1 LRGGSLN
8 CYNQENC
15 EKTLNLSGTQG
26 VRNMSKR
33 GWLKIWALLFCVS
46 LLYCSKMESAEIK
59 VESRIS
65 EVTVY
70 PASALINRTA
80 SLKLKRGEYEIV
92 FADIVPEVDEN
103 SLRVSASGEAKV
115 KLFGAQLKK
124 EYLEEVPTEKIKRLQ
139 EEIQNLEDEVKAM
152 ENLRKLLLEEKNFL
166 DSIRLFSH
174 QKIPQD
180 LVTKMPTP
188 EDLEKILKFLDAKLK
203 ENYSRLMEA
212 ELSIREKKKKID
224 VLKRELNQIRGPV
237 KKLKRSIVVQLQVLK
252 AGNLDLSVSYMVR
265 GAFWRPIYD
274 ARASFEKNEVELVF
288 YGIVRQ
294 TTGEDWKDVEIIL
307 STAKPAIGGRMPYV
321 SPWFLRPYQP
331 IVRRKGLKIE
341 APMYQR
347 MAFEEEMRPGE
358 GRRPEVEYA
367 RVEEKGIAVVY
378 KLARKATVKSDGV

>member
-1 LRGGSLN
+1 VTFSRTNFSRKLWSPNPLLT
-8 CYNQENC
+8 ENIAAN
-15 EKTLNLSGTQG
+15 TGTSE
-26 VRNMSKR
+26 SKVLKER

-166 DSIRLFSH
+166 DSIRLNRCLTGKFIYNRNTLFFHSSIFNLRPSSLSGSH
-174 QKIPQD
+174 
-180 LVTKMPTP
+180 L
-188 EDLEKILKFLDAKLK
+188 F
-203 ENYSRLMEA
+203 
-212 ELSIREKKKKID
+212 
-224 VLKRELNQIRGPV
+224 LKRHPLIH
-237 KKLKRSIVVQLQVLK
+237 RS
-252 AGNLDLSVSYMVR
+252 
-265 GAFWRPIYD
+265 
-274 ARASFEKNEVELVF
+274 F
-288 YGIVRQ
+288 Y
-294 TTGEDWKDVEIIL
+294 
-307 STAKPAIGGRMPYV
+307 
-321 SPWFLRPYQP
+321 F
-331 IVRRKGLKIE
+331 
-341 APMYQR
+341 
-347 MAFEEEMRPGE
+347 
-358 GRRPEVEYA
+358 
-367 RVEEKGIAVVY
+367 
-378 KLARKATVKSDGV
+378 